1 MGGGQQAELIPQA
14 RLSGPIP
21 WVIAIMVALTVIAA
35 AGGLALRNVATA
47 ASAELSDGITV
58 QIVEAR
64 PEVRERM
71 ARQAADLLRHAP
83 GVVEVR
89 PMAQADVD
97 ALIEPW
103 LGDGS
108 QTGMEEA
115 AVPVPALIDA
125 RLSGQITPQRLEAV
139 RSALRARL
147 PSVRVDAQSG
157 WLKPVFGAIASL
169 QLLALALVVLLA
181 LATGSA
187 VLLATRS
194 ALGSNRD
201 TIEIVHLLGGTD
213 AQIAR
218 IFQRAI
224 ALDAA
229 GGGATG
235 FIAAGIVIVL
245 LGRRFA
251 GLGAGLVSGGGLGW
265 LDWGLIALVPL
276 AGIALATLT
285 ARFTVLRALARML

>member
-1 MGGGQQAELIPQA
+1 MRAPKTPIVHRRRPQVLICEIGRPKPPRKVERRKQA
-14 RLSGPIP
+14 RHGMCATLQPP
-21 WVIAIMVALTVIAA
+21 AQKAPERLTS
-35 AGGLALRNVATA
+35 LRDTLRRQVP
-47 ASAELSDGITV
+47 SA
-58 QIVEAR
+58 
-64 PEVRERM
+64 
-71 ARQAADLLRHAP
+71 
-83 GVVEVR
+83 
-89 PMAQADVD
+89 
-97 ALIEPW
+97 
-103 LGDGS
+103 
-108 QTGMEEA
+108 
-115 AVPVPALIDA
+115 
-125 RLSGQITPQRLEAV
+125 
-139 RSALRARL
+139 
-147 PSVRVDAQSG
+147 RVDAQSS

-194 ALGSNRD
+194 SLGTNRE

-224 ALDAA
+224 ATDAA
-229 GGGATG
+229 SGGATG
-235 FIAAGIVIVL
+235 FVAATLVIIL

-251 GLGAGLVSGGGLGW
+251 GLGAGLVNGGTLGW
-265 LDWGLIALVPL
+265 MDWALLALIPL